1 MSCSSLAHRL
11 ARFDLL
17 RGYDAE
23 GTRLF
28 FVQLVVWRNVEVKAR
43 EFEFTEPGVNVKKVQ
58 LVSSNFLQR
67 DVFTIPD
74 TVLKCRSWHIKCGK
88 YSGVCLSHT

>member
-28 FVQLVVWRNVEVKAR
+28 FVQLVVGTNVEVKAR
-43 EFEFTEPGVNVKKVQ
+43 EFEFTERGAKRDCAEF
-58 LVSSNFLQR
+58 VSSNLLQR
-67 DVFTIPD
+67 DVFTIPE
-74 TVLKCRSWHIKCGK
+74 TVFKCKLRGM
-88 YSGVCLSHT
+88 

>member
-23 GTRLF
+23 GTRLS
-28 FVQLVVWRNVEVKAR
+28 FVQLVVWTNVEVKAR
-43 EFEFTEPGVNVKKVQ
+43 EFEFTEGGAKHDCVE

-74 TVLKCRSWHIKCGK
+74 TVLKRKLRGM
-88 YSGVCLSHT
+88 